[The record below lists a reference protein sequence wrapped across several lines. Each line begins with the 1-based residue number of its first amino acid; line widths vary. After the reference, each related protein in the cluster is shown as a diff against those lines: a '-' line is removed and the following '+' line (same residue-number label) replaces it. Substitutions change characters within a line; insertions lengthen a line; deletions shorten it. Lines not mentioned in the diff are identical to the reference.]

1 MKCSCGNCVPV
12 VINESM
18 SFVGQEEL
26 LQALIDEKHAKDEP
40 DEVT

>member
-1 MKCSCGNCVPV
+1 MLLWKSCSGCHKHANP
-12 VINESM
+12 
-18 SFVGQEEL
+18 VGQEEL